1 VVLHA
6 LDILIH
12 EETVVV
18 TSGATAL
25 NVVGVGYD
33 FDREFVVFH
42 LDAPLVPGQTLSL
55 QLKFVR

>member
-12 EETVVV
+12 EESVVV

-25 NVVGVGYD
+25 KVVGVGYD

-42 LDAPLVPGQTLSL
+42 LDAPLFPGQTLSL
-55 QLKFVR
+55 ELKFVR